1 MTDAKLR
8 YMHWLSAHYRSE
20 FLATPQLVRFDYAKG
35 KDAFEPTLLVKG
47 DALVLKYII
56 KGVALQFVAA
66 RVHGDRLLYGLLIFD
81 DPAGPAL
88 LWSIMERAEEQ
99 QALFR
104 LAEGENCQVFLFN
117 ELAINVAWTAIPLN
131 LSSSRLGSLAA
142 SAGLGKI
149 DHSTMGATLDH
160 VISRARKGDA
170 TDPELMVVD
179 IPLVTDWRMVKNT
192 LITNQALASHLDQFD
207 LDEGRQQ
214 EKLITWLTDNLKPSV
229 SIDQPQVQRG
239 KKLRELT
246 DALLSYPLGTFIF
259 ESKALALLNR
269 PMLPDRATLSKNIL
283 GHINKAAGQLK
294 GAVRQLKAAA
304 DIMDEAGKVWPV
316 ERTHPI
322 HGIILI
328 PDLRLLPEKFGAEIM
343 SDFMAATGG
352 YIHILD
358 PSELLR
364 IIQTTEEFV
373 RRSESQTITPMMAFD
388 SRLMVR
394 AEHCIEAGSLNVEI
408 LTHFSNR

>member
-1 MTDAKLR
+1 MAGAKTR
-8 YMHWLSAHYRSE
+8 NMHWLSNHYRSE

-35 KDAFEPTLLVKG
+35 KDAFEPTLLIKG
-47 DALVLKYII
+47 DALILKYLI

-66 RVHGDRLLYGLLIFD
+66 RVRGDRLLYGLLIFD

-104 LAEGENCQVFLFN
+104 LAEGEDCQVFLFN

-142 SAGLGKI
+142 SAALGKT
-149 DHSTMGATLDH
+149 DHDTMGSTVDQVML
-160 VISRARKGDA
+160 RARSSDA
-170 TDPELMVVD
+170 ADPELLVVD
-179 IPLVTDWRMVKNT
+179 VPLVTDWRIVKNT
-192 LITNQALASHLDQFD
+192 LITNQASVSHLDLFD

-214 EKLITWLTDNLKPSV
+214 EKLITWLTDNLMPSV
-229 SIDQPQVQRG
+229 SIDQPQVRKG

-246 DALLSYPLGTFIF
+246 DTLLSYPLGAFIF

-269 PMLPDRATLSKNIL
+269 PALPDRATLVKNVL
-283 GHINKAAGQLK
+283 GHVNKAANQLE
-294 GAVRQLKAAA
+294 GAVRQLKAGAE
-304 DIMDEAGKVWPV
+304 IMDGAGKVCSV
-316 ERTHPI
+316 ERTRPI
-322 HGIILI
+322 HSIILI

-343 SDFMAATGG
+343 LDFMNATGG

-364 IIQTTEEFV
+364 IVQTTEELV

-388 SRLMVR
+388 SRLIAR
-394 AEHCIEAGSLNVEI
+394 AEHCVEAGSLNVEI
-408 LTHFSNR
+408 VTHFVDR

>member
-1 MTDAKLR
+1 MADAKLR
-8 YMHWLSAHYRSE
+8 DMHWLSDHNRSE

-35 KDAFEPTLLVKG
+35 KDAFEPTLLIKG
-47 DALVLKYII
+47 DALILKYIV

-66 RVHGDRLLYGLLIFD
+66 RVRGDRLLYGLLIFD

-104 LAEGENCQVFLFN
+104 LAEGETCQVFLFN

-142 SAGLGKI
+142 SAVLGKV
-149 DHSTMGATLDH
+149 DQSTMGSTLDN
-160 VISRARKGDA
+160 VIFRARSSDA
-170 TDPELMVVD
+170 ADPELLVVD
-179 IPLVTDWRMVKNT
+179 MPLVTDWRMVKNT
-192 LITNQALASHLDQFD
+192 LITNQALPSHLDQFD

-214 EKLITWLTDNLKPSV
+214 EKLITWVTDNLKPSV
-229 SIDQPQVQRG
+229 SIDQPQVQKG

-269 PMLPDRATLSKNIL
+269 PTLPDRATLSKNIL
-283 GHINKAAGQLK
+283 GHVHKATSQLK
-294 GAVRQLKAAA
+294 GAVRQLKAGAE
-304 DIMDEAGKVWPV
+304 IMDEAGKVWSV

-322 HGIILI
+322 HGVILI
-328 PDLRLLPEKFGAEIM
+328 PDLRLLPEKFGTELM
-343 SDFMAATGG
+343 LDFMEATGG

-364 IIQTTEEFV
+364 IVQTTEGLV

-388 SRLMVR
+388 SCLIAR
-394 AEHCIEAGSLNVEI
+394 AGQCLESGSLNVEI
-408 LTHFSNR
+408 VTHFVDR